1 MGNVSSESDL
11 DTTEVKPS
19 SDNPQLEYH
28 DSYLTEKPKKPI
40 EEKSKSYSTQSTVKE
55 RKKIDFE
62 TRKLVEQMAGRNKI
76 PTERN

>member
-40 EEKSKSYSTQSTVKE
+40 EEKSKSYST
-55 RKKIDFE
+55 
-62 TRKLVEQMAGRNKI
+62 
-76 PTERN
+76 